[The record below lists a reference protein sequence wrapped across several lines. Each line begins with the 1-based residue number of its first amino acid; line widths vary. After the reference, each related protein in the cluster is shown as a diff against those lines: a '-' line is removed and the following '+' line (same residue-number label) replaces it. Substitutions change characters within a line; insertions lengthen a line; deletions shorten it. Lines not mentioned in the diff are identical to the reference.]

1 MPEIPRATTE
11 SQLREWRSGQAG
23 SERLAA
29 AILQLEGFSNIDPQ
43 APLGGPDDRKDIL
56 CEKGKV
62 LYVAGVYFPTTD
74 KSLSDIKSKFQND
87 IEGAI
92 RHERTGIAFITN
104 QTISVEGRKQLE
116 EISHQHGRLCEL
128 YHRERIRAVLDSP
141 TGYGVRLEH
150 LRIPMNESEQLAYFA
165 SSSKQIEY
173 AIERNTREIQT
184 LSKKIEIMHSGQM
197 LVASTMRLLATTM
210 GKTVILPSKTALTQP
225 TENASTTPPRELL
238 SASLSLPLILLIHRL
253 SCYDMPFA
261 IVGKL
266 RYIDVW
272 ISTAGLEGAANNSP
286 FPPHSEVKDRLLSLI
301 KQWNDDFIRIS
312 RINPVDTIQY
322 IAKFHHQFINIHP
335 FVDGNGRAARAI
347 TIQQCLDI
355 FGKIE
360 PFIFSETTDYYNAI
374 QSNSSGEAI
383 EKLTELIRKAV
394 S

>member
-1 MPEIPRATTE
+1 
-11 SQLREWRSGQAG
+11 
-23 SERLAA
+23 
-29 AILQLEGFSNIDPQ
+29 
-43 APLGGPDDRKDIL
+43 
-56 CEKGKV
+56 
-62 LYVAGVYFPTTD
+62 
-74 KSLSDIKSKFQND
+74 
-87 IEGAI
+87 
-92 RHERTGIAFITN
+92 
-104 QTISVEGRKQLE
+104 
-116 EISHQHGRLCEL
+116 
-128 YHRERIRAVLDSP
+128 
-141 TGYGVRLEH
+141 
-150 LRIPMNESEQLAYFA
+150 
-165 SSSKQIEY
+165 
-173 AIERNTREIQT
+173 
-184 LSKKIEIMHSGQM
+184 
-197 LVASTMRLLATTM
+197 MRLLATTM